1 MNSTSPSRMRATPQS
16 NCTKTSQS
24 FISPSKAQNVK
35 SLQNSFDLKK
45 NCYEKS
51 CCGHITRAHYNNF
64 LIDIQNEIKRLDSS
78 VELNFDEKIVF
89 NKVLSVIRQSVD
101 YIMLIQNKFTNMDW
115 VDLEN
120 FKSNLKLQE
129 AKLKNES
136 EKIRITSKHLDQYDK
151 ILRTREEQ
159 LKNDEKDL
167 KSKLEEIRQDDLYYE
182 ELKLKCIQ
190 QEQEIR
196 MLKKQKLSE
205 SSLIESNLNSEFE
218 YLKTE
223 NAKLKLIISQ
233 KPTQSLDE
241 KPLTDKM
248 PFEKEKFKLEQVRF
262 EVSQI
267 KESIEKEK
275 ARMKA
280 QSLEIEKLSMP
291 EPDAYDNSLTLSD
304 SSYYNNPDKQ
314 QDNETKSK
322 FLDIK
327 ESFSIQNESDLYNY
341 LSKIRKGIEEYNK
354 EAEIKEARLKDLIV
368 KNEEKDKMLSQQIL
382 DLKQVHDNLRSSKME
397 IEEFYTSIMPSFEEY
412 SQALSQLLAD
422 MYMKKQE
429 LTDNVVKAEKIL
441 GFLELNGYIK
451 EESVFSKQEYGI
463 RISEMK
469 NEHDDMSDYERNI
482 KEKQEGRS
490 KNMNEAIMKMTR
502 ELQNQLENI
511 KRKEK
516 EIDMIR
522 EQLETEKAENKKIAM
537 MLKVTHLE
545 LENTKIKENEKIRIK
560 KDKLKTLKMK
570 LENHLKAL
578 QGKDMDGQM
587 RSSLGEYET
596 GNVLH
601 SLVGINE
608 KNA

>member
-1 MNSTSPSRMRATPQS
+1 MNSASPSRMRATPQS
-16 NCTKTSQS
+16 NYSNISQS
-24 FISPSKAQNVK
+24 FLSPNKSENIK

-51 CCGHITRAHYNNF
+51 CCGHISRAHYNNF

-78 VELNFDEKIVF
+78 IELNFDEKIVF

-136 EKIRITSKHLDQYDK
+136 EKIRIASKHLDQYEML
-151 ILRTREEQ
+151 LRGREEQ
-159 LKNDEKDL
+159 LKSDEKEL
-167 KSKLEEIRQDDLYYE
+167 KSKLEETRKDDLYYE
-182 ELKLKCIQ
+182 ELKLKCIE

-196 MLKKQKLSE
+196 ILKKHKLSE
-205 SSLIESNLNSEFE
+205 SILIESNLNSELE

-223 NAKLKLIISQ
+223 NTKLKLIISQ

-241 KPLTDKM
+241 KSVSENM
-248 PFEKEKFKLEQVRF
+248 PFDKEKFKLQQVRL

-291 EPDAYDNSLTLSD
+291 EPDAYENSLTLSD
-304 SSYYNNPDKQ
+304 SSCNINQYKHYDY
-314 QDNETKSK
+314 ETKSK

-354 EAEIKEARLKDLIV
+354 EAEIKETRLKDLIL
-368 KNEEKDKMLSQQIL
+368 KNEEKEKIL
-382 DLKQVHDNLRSSKME
+382 DKQIADMKLVHDNLRSSKIE
-397 IEEFYTSIMPSFEEY
+397 IEEFYASIMPSFEEY
-412 SQALSQLLAD
+412 SQDLSKLLAD

-429 LTDNVVKAEKIL
+429 LVDNIVKTEKVL
-441 GFLELNGYIK
+441 GCLGSNGYIK
-451 EESVFSKQEYGI
+451 EEFVMEKCEYND
-463 RISEMK
+463 RILEIKK
-469 NEHDDMSDYERNI
+469 NHDNMRDYERNI
-482 KEKQEGRS
+482 KEKQGGRN
-490 KNMNEAIMKMTR
+490 KNMNEAVMKMTR

-511 KRKEK
+511 KKKEK

-522 EQLETEKAENKKIAM
+522 EQLELEKTENKKVAM

-560 KDKLKTLKMK
+560 KDKLKTLKIK
-570 LENHLKAL
+570 LENHLKAF
-578 QGKDMDGQM
+578 QGKDTDGQM
-587 RSSLGEYET
+587 RSSLGEHEVA
-596 GNVLH
+596 NVLH